1 MSCFSNSIGREQF
14 YLLQQLLVIEVKIF
28 GGAHFIATISLES
41 SLPNCKRLV
50 YKEYNVYSVHCIEPI
65 KGPVHTHQF
74 LFENGYF
81 FPSCLAYCPNVSGE
95 NGYRKRMFSKT
106 LSRVEIFGNAGFSFT
121 RGWTKT
127 EVFSCDDLCSER
139 DAIVFNIFLA
149 FSCGQAK
156 MIR

>member
-1 MSCFSNSIGREQF
+1 MRPYHLIHLCPTVRGWYIKNITCT
-14 YLLQQLLVIEVKIF
+14 LC
-28 GGAHFIATISLES
+28 IA
-41 SLPNCKRLV
+41 
-50 YKEYNVYSVHCIEPI
+50 IEPI

-81 FPSCLAYCPNVSGE
+81 FSSCLAYCPHVSGE

-121 RGWTKT
+121 CGRTKT

-139 DAIVFNIFLA
+139 DAIVFNIVLA